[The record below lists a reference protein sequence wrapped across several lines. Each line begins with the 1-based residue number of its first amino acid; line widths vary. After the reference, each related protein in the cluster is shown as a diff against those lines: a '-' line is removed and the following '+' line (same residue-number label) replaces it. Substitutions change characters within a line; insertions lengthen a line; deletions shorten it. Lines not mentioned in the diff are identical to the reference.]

1 MSGISD
7 GVYFGAATLVIV
19 LIVLAI
25 GFIGERRS

>member
-7 GVYFGAATLVIV
+7 GVYFGAATLIIV

-25 GFIGERRS
+25 GLIGERRL